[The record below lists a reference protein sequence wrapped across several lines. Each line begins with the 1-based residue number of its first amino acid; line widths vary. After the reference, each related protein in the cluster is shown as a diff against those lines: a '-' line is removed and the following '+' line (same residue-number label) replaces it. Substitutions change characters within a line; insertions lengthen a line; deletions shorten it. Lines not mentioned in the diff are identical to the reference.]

1 MSRLLTVCATAA
13 STRIL
18 TIILAVISKAF
29 VDDYDSSAETI
40 LLGSSTALIP
50 NNLLYRFFS
59 VFVRWDAFYF
69 LHIAENGYVYEQEH
83 AFFPLLPMLSRLVS
97 ETGTNAS
104 VLQLANFYIS
114 LLIYYLHSFESIQ
127 VSHRRPIYPCTIRCT
142 HF

>member
-1 MSRLLTVCATAA
+1 
-13 STRIL
+13 
-18 TIILAVISKAF
+18 LAVISKAF

-97 ETGTNAS
+97 ETGTQHWRIA
-104 VLQLANFYIS
+104 ACY
-114 LLIYYLHSFESIQ
+114 
-127 VSHRRPIYPCTIRCT
+127 
-142 HF
+142 HFTPVY